1 MATVSIERYIH
12 VFELDFKRLVHVYLR
27 SSSGCCCTV
36 HVCVVTSFGNPCA
49 GRVIR
54 GSSRSL
60 LAKVLFID
68 SPMHLSLGPP
78 GPRVLTGEDHKMLY
92 PFPGPQSPVPC
103 PPLKELTPWSPMNS
117 MSCLLPLLVPTVP
130 PSLVPCPRS
139 CVPGP
144 LSPLKKLTLKVCI

>member
-60 LAKVLFID
+60 LAKVLLID
-68 SPMHLSLGPP
+68 SPMRLSLGPP
-78 GPRVLTGEDHKMLY
+78 GPRVLTGADHKMLYPDHKMLY

-103 PPLKELTPWSPMNS
+103 PPLKELTPWSPMNINEFDVVS
-117 MSCLLPLLVPTVP
+117 LTSTCSHCPPVPGPVSP
-130 PSLVPCPRS
+130 VPCP
-139 CVPGP
+139 P
-144 LSPLKKLTLKVCI
+144 